1 MSCNTDLQFSKI
13 WKYQLDNGNT
23 GKMVISDPLLDTE
36 PRARERAMSEF
47 LKNGYALIV
56 ISFKTYR
63 TDLVLDETINVGGV
77 LYLIKRMSYNID
89 AIKIVTTI
97 KAVRYE

>member
-1 MSCNTDLQFSKI
+1 MSCNTDSQINKI

-47 LKNGYALIV
+47 LKNGYTLIV
-56 ISFKTYR
+56 INFKTYR
-63 TDLVLDETINVGGV
+63 TDLLLNETINVGGV
-77 LYLIKRMSYNID
+77 LYLVKRLSYDID
-89 AIKIVTTI
+89 PLKLVTTV